1 MENIMTLFK
10 SSDAFQQLEK
20 NKKAFGVD
28 GLDVNGIYKQGEKYG
43 ILNTE
48 TGERITGAFADS
60 ILSNGVFEINYKYGL
75 VNFKTGEILKQPFAD
90 IIFSSGVYEIGNREG
105 RINLKT
111 GETIE

>member
-20 NKKAFGVD
+20 NKKAF
-28 GLDVNGIYKQGEKYG
+28 
-43 ILNTE
+43 
-48 TGERITGAFADS
+48 
-60 ILSNGVFEINYKYGL
+60 GL